1 MEEKQ
6 HKEYCSGQIHQRWWG
21 KWRTLTL
28 FRGEPHKI
36 SLKMM
41 SKKSLRIPALSKLSK
56 ELLECK
62 RKHYKNQVLCKVFAQ
77 LKNYSDSKGYT
88 GSVFDIVFKMKTEY
102 RSTVWSGKKRF
113 QLFAI
118 CFILI
123 CHWGEKTD
131 RRTKKRKSDWH
142 DQHLN
147 ERNLW
152 FFLSIVWKHWL
163 WNKMCL
169 HLCWENCIRHS
180 SNLKHSSILEISH
193 IWMWKIEETFHD
205 GEH

>member
-1 MEEKQ
+1 
-6 HKEYCSGQIHQRWWG
+6 
-21 KWRTLTL
+21 
-28 FRGEPHKI
+28 
-36 SLKMM
+36 
-41 SKKSLRIPALSKLSK
+41 
-56 ELLECK
+56 
-62 RKHYKNQVLCKVFAQ
+62 
-77 LKNYSDSKGYT
+77 
-88 GSVFDIVFKMKTEY
+88 MKTEY

-152 FFLSIVWKHWL
+152 FFVSIVWKHWL

-180 SNLKHSSILEISH
+180 PNSKHSSKLEISH

-205 GEH
+205 GEHFLTELTVCLDHFHIFFHQSHKNPTRNNNKQLQNRVAHEIFIRKVSE